1 MLFDSGGPG
10 SSVIVSEAVS
20 LLDIQAQGNVAND
33 YSSSSFC
40 DLSRVLATHRSKVI
54 YWRDASPCKEDNA
67 LARRPKLDTKPDA
80 GKEFS
85 GEIVIKVGFYDHI
98 VMNSYII

>member
-1 MLFDSGGPG
+1 MKLLHT
-10 SSVIVSEAVS
+10 SSVS
-20 LLDIQAQGNVAND
+20 LLDIQGNVAND
-33 YSSSSFC
+33 YSSSFC
-40 DLSRVLATHRSKVI
+40 DLSSVLATHRSKVI

-67 LARRPKLDTKPDA
+67 LAWRPKLDTKPGA

-85 GEIVIKVGFYDHI
+85 GEIVIKVGFYNHI